1 LCFNDG
7 IEKEF
12 QGNNM
17 SGLTLLYFL
26 ILIISLL
33 PASSAKAVCPVCT
46 VAVGAGLG
54 FSRWL
59 GIDDLISGVWIGGL
73 IVSLIIWSLNWLNK
87 KQIKFRLN
95 WLAISVI
102 FYGATIIPLYF
113 SGIIGHPLNKFYGID
128 RALFGT
134 IFGSLVI
141 LLSFCLH
148 NFLKKKNQGKVFFPF
163 QKVALPILFL
173 VVTSLIF
180 YFTQ

>member
-1 LCFNDG
+1 
-7 IEKEF
+7 
-12 QGNNM
+12 M

-26 ILIISLL
+26 ILITSLL
-33 PASSAKAVCPVCT
+33 VAFPANAVCPVCT
-46 VAVGAGLG
+46 VAVGVGLG

-87 KQIKFRLN
+87 KQIKFKLS
-95 WLAISVI
+95 WLAISI
-102 FYGATIIPLYF
+102 LFYGLTIIPLYF

-128 RALFGT
+128 KILFGA
-134 IFGSLVI
+134 IFGSLVF
-141 LLSFCLH
+141 LLSFWLH

-173 VVTSLIF
+173 VIASLIF
-180 YFTQ
+180 YLI